1 MVNAFHE
8 HGLFHPPLLVHYV
21 MVIKKDAHWLS
32 KDAEEEP
39 KDHISDLEKIHPC
52 RVHKYQNFQ
61 LHRVCLCASTVKWVL
76 KFHIQFPSRDSSQAL
91 GSGNG
96 FYNGNGEET
105 IRLSQCN

>member
-39 KDHISDLEKIHPC
+39 KDHISDLEKA
-52 RVHKYQNFQ
+52 